1 MEPQTVSREEWLKA
15 REALLAKEKAHTRAG
30 DALAPSGGG
39 CPVSGSKRTIVSW
52 MAKAVTGLRRFSK
65 AAGN

>member
-30 DALAPSGGG
+30 DALAAERRLLPRVRVEKDYRFVDGLA
-39 CPVSGSKRTIVSW
+39 VS
-52 MAKAVTGLRRFSK
+52 GLRRFSK